1 MQEMAMTENIGI
13 ETHNFNNCG
22 TADSHHHLNTDNDQ

>member
-22 TADSHHHLNTDNDQ
+22 TADGRHHLNTDNDG